1 MQTRSQEIPKD
12 EFPTSLVA
20 SERAVSRFQP
30 HAVPHLVRGRV
41 VTRLW
46 LWGLVTR
53 EGLILSPDWH
63 GMHLIYSS
71 WALGFIPK
79 ITHKSGLT

>member
-1 MQTRSQEIPKD
+1 M
-12 EFPTSLVA
+12 
-20 SERAVSRFQP
+20 
-30 HAVPHLVRGRV
+30 RGRV

-46 LWGLVTR
+46 LWGLVTK

-63 GMHLIYSS
+63 SMPLFYLG

-79 ITHKSGLT
+79 VHIKMD